1 MKQYDN
7 LSERLIAKTLQEG
20 EFVLRSGRVSSHKI
34 ECDNIKSNSR
44 LFKQATASLGN
55 LIAER
60 FFYCDAIVT
69 IANGAN
75 RLAIPVAKHASDHLG
90 HEVCAYQSFKSHNSD
105 GFGIS
110 KGNIHL
116 RNKQIVVVDDVF
128 SYGTNAS
135 TVAELCDKW
144 SKIHDAIGSVLGI
157 ATIFN
162 RNPDGL
168 DTVRI
173 SSHNEGESLDI
184 PVVSL
189 VKYPIATV
197 EQDKSLS
204 ILYDNM

>member
-60 FFYCDAIVT
+60 FFDCDAIVT

-75 RLAIPVAKHASDHLG
+75 RFATPVAKHASEHLG
-90 HEVCAYQSFKSHNSD
+90 HKVNAYQSFKNHNSD
-105 GFGIS
+105 GFGITT
-110 KGNIHL
+110 GNIRL
-116 RNKQIVVVDDVF
+116 RNRRIVVVDDVF

-135 TVAELCDKW
+135 AVAELCDKW
-144 SKIHDAIGSVLGI
+144 SKIHDATGSVLGI

-189 VKYPIATV
+189 IKHPIATV
-197 EQDKSLS
+197 EQFESLS
-204 ILYDNM
+204 IQ